1 LAGEE
6 ATLVERITVS
16 EHFMAV
22 EYVAR
27 VPAERR
33 AEPRDREPDIAA

>member
-6 ATLVERITVS
+6 ATLIERITVS

-22 EYVAR
+22 EYVAVR
-27 VPAERR
+27 PPENR
-33 AEPRDREPDIAA
+33 AEPRPPEIAA